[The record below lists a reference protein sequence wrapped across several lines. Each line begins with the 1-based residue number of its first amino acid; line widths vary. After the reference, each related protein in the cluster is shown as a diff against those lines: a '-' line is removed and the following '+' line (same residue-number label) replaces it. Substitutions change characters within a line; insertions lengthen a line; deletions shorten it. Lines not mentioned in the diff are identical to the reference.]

1 MRETDWLPEFLEY
14 LRVERGL
21 AANTLE
27 SYGRDLRQ
35 FAAYVAA
42 RGERAAAAGAG
53 GAVAPGPDDDA
64 AGVSRDT
71 IVAYLFDLEA
81 SGKAMATIA
90 RRLAALRAF
99 YQFLVRERHVGAD
112 PTADLSSPKLQRRLP
127 RVLTVAEVERILA
140 QPDPATAPGLR
151 DRAMLELL
159 YATGIRVSE
168 LTALDT
174 EDVDLD
180 GALVR
185 CLGKGNKE
193 RIIPMGTAAV
203 DALAAYLAHGRR
215 RFARAGSGHSLFL
228 NHHGRRLTRQ
238 GFWKIVKKYAQQ
250 ARITKAITP
259 HTLRHSFATHLLE
272 NGADLR
278 SVQEMLGHAD
288 ISTTQIY
295 THVTRG
301 RLHEVYAKSHPRA

>member
-35 FAAYVAA
+35 FAAYVATLDSQ
-42 RGERAAAAGAG
+42 AAAVG
-53 GAVAPGPDDDA
+53 GACASEGDA
-64 AGVSRDT
+64 SPGVSRDT
-71 IVAYLFDLEA
+71 IVSYLLDLES

-99 YQFLVRERHVGAD
+99 YQFLVRERRLGRD
-112 PTADLSSPKLQRRLP
+112 PTADLSSPRLQRRLP
-127 RVLTVAEVERILA
+127 RVLTVSEVERILA
-140 QPDPATAPGLR
+140 QPEADTPAGLR

-168 LTALDT
+168 LTALNT
-174 EDVDLD
+174 EDVDLE
-180 GALVR
+180 GSLVR
-185 CLGKGNKE
+185 CLGKGNKQ
-193 RIIPMGTAAV
+193 RIIPMGSAAV
-203 DALAAYLAHGRR
+203 GALDAYIRHGRR
-215 RFARAGSGHSLFL
+215 RFVRAGSGRSLFL

-238 GFWKIVKKYAQQ
+238 GFWKIVKKYALQ